1 MVMIADILLFIV
13 GLALILSGANALTD
27 GASSIAKRMKVS
39 ELVIGLTIVAFG
51 TSAPELA
58 VSAISAI
65 KGNGDIALGN
75 VVGSNIFN
83 TLMIIGCTVLVRPL
97 KVSRLLIKKE
107 IPLCILASFVL
118 ILLCADATEGCV
130 AGGLSRTDGLV
141 LLCFMAIF
149 LSHTFSIAAGEE
161 QKASVPAANG
171 VCCANG
177 STAANGGCGAD
188 AAAESGIKEMP
199 LWRAILFSIGGL
211 IFLIAG
217 GESFVRG
224 ASGLARALGASESLI
239 AVTIVAGGTSLPE
252 LATSVVAALK
262 GRSEMAVGNV
272 VGSNL
277 FNIFLIL
284 GLSST
289 ISPIKLAGI
298 GAIDLGMVLLSSV
311 VLWFVGVFYKERTIT
326 RAEGALMIA
335 LYVAYTLYLIL

>member
-1 MVMIADILLFIV
+1 MIADILLFIV

-75 VVGSNIFN
+75 VVGSNLFN

-149 LSHTFSIAAGEE
+149 LSHTFSI
-161 QKASVPAANG
+161 
-171 VCCANG
+171 
-177 STAANGGCGAD
+177 
-188 AAAESGIKEMP
+188 
-199 LWRAILFSIGGL
+199 GGL
-211 IFLIAG
+211 SFLIAG

-289 ISPIKLAGI
+289 ISPIKLSGI
-298 GAIDLGMVLLSSV
+298 GAIDLGMVLLSSI

>member
-1 MVMIADILLFIV
+1 MIADILLFIV

-75 VVGSNIFN
+75 VVGSNLFN

-161 QKASVPAANG
+161 QNAS
-171 VCCANG
+171 
-177 STAANGGCGAD
+177 
-188 AAAESGIKEMP
+188 ESGIKEMP
-199 LWRAILFSIGGL
+199 MWRAILFSIGGL
-211 IFLIAG
+211 LFLIAG

-262 GRSEMAVGNV
+262 GKSEMAVGNV

-298 GAIDLGMVLLSSV
+298 GAIDLGMVLLSSI

-326 RAEGALMIA
+326 RVEGALMIA

>member
-1 MVMIADILLFIV
+1 MIADILLFIV

-65 KGNGDIALGN
+65 KGSGDIALGN
-75 VVGSNIFN
+75 VVGSNLFN

-149 LSHTFSIAAGEE
+149 LSHTFSIA
-161 QKASVPAANG
+161 S
-171 VCCANG
+171 
-177 STAANGGCGAD
+177 
-188 AAAESGIKEMP
+188 ESGIKEMP

-211 IFLIAG
+211 LFLIAG

-298 GAIDLGMVLLSSV
+298 GAIDLGMVLLSSI

>member
-75 VVGSNIFN
+75 VVGSNLFN

-161 QKASVPAANG
+161 QNAS
-171 VCCANG
+171 
-177 STAANGGCGAD
+177 
-188 AAAESGIKEMP
+188 ESGIKEMP

-211 IFLIAG
+211 LFLIAG

-262 GRSEMAVGNV
+262 GKSEMAVGNV

-298 GAIDLGMVLLSSV
+298 GAIDLGMVLLSSI

>member
-1 MVMIADILLFIV
+1 MIADILLFIV

-75 VVGSNIFN
+75 VVGSNLFN

-161 QKASVPAANG
+161 QNAS
-171 VCCANG
+171 
-177 STAANGGCGAD
+177 
-188 AAAESGIKEMP
+188 ESGIKEMP

-211 IFLIAG
+211 LFLIAG

-298 GAIDLGMVLLSSV
+298 GAIDLGMVLLSSI

-326 RAEGALMIA
+326 RVEGALMIA

>member
-1 MVMIADILLFIV
+1 MIADILLFIV

-161 QKASVPAANG
+161 QNAS
-171 VCCANG
+171 
-177 STAANGGCGAD
+177 
-188 AAAESGIKEMP
+188 ESGIKEMP

-298 GAIDLGMVLLSSV
+298 GAIDLGMVLLSSI

>member
-65 KGNGDIALGN
+65 KGSGDIALGN
-75 VVGSNIFN
+75 VVGSNLFN

-161 QKASVPAANG
+161 QNAS
-171 VCCANG
+171 
-177 STAANGGCGAD
+177 
-188 AAAESGIKEMP
+188 ESGIKEMP

-262 GRSEMAVGNV
+262 GKSEMAVGNV

-298 GAIDLGMVLLSSV
+298 GAIDLGMVLLSSI

-326 RAEGALMIA
+326 RVEGALMIA

>member
-1 MVMIADILLFIV
+1 MIADILLFIV

-75 VVGSNIFN
+75 VVGSNLFN

-161 QKASVPAANG
+161 QNAS
-171 VCCANG
+171 
-177 STAANGGCGAD
+177 
-188 AAAESGIKEMP
+188 ESGIKEMP

-211 IFLIAG
+211 LFLIAG

-262 GRSEMAVGNV
+262 GKSEMAVGNV

-277 FNIFLIL
+277 FNI
-284 GLSST
+284 
-289 ISPIKLAGI
+289 
-298 GAIDLGMVLLSSV
+298 
-311 VLWFVGVFYKERTIT
+311 
-326 RAEGALMIA
+326 
-335 LYVAYTLYLIL
+335 

>member
-1 MVMIADILLFIV
+1 MIADILLFIV

-65 KGNGDIALGN
+65 NGNGDIALGN
-75 VVGSNIFN
+75 VVGSNLFN

-161 QKASVPAANG
+161 QNAS
-171 VCCANG
+171 
-177 STAANGGCGAD
+177 
-188 AAAESGIKEMP
+188 ESGIKEMP

-211 IFLIAG
+211 LFLIAG

-298 GAIDLGMVLLSSV
+298 GAIDLGMVLLSSI

-326 RAEGALMIA
+326 RVEGALMIA

>member
-1 MVMIADILLFIV
+1 MIADILLFIV

-75 VVGSNIFN
+75 VVGSNLFN

-161 QKASVPAANG
+161 QN
-171 VCCANG
+171 
-177 STAANGGCGAD
+177 
-188 AAAESGIKEMP
+188 AAESGIKEMP

-211 IFLIAG
+211 LFLIAG

-262 GRSEMAVGNV
+262 GKSEMAVGNV

-298 GAIDLGMVLLSSV
+298 GAIDLGMVLLSSI

>member
-1 MVMIADILLFIV
+1 MIADILLFIV

-75 VVGSNIFN
+75 VVGSNLFN

-161 QKASVPAANG
+161 QNAS
-171 VCCANG
+171 
-177 STAANGGCGAD
+177 
-188 AAAESGIKEMP
+188 ESGIKEMP

-211 IFLIAG
+211 LFLIAG

-262 GRSEMAVGNV
+262 GKSEMAVGNV

-298 GAIDLGMVLLSSV
+298 GAIDLGMVLLPSI

>member
-1 MVMIADILLFIV
+1 MIADILLFIV

-65 KGNGDIALGN
+65 KGSGDIALGN

-161 QKASVPAANG
+161 QKAS
-171 VCCANG
+171 
-177 STAANGGCGAD
+177 
-188 AAAESGIKEMP
+188 ESGIKEMP

-211 IFLIAG
+211 LFLIAG

-298 GAIDLGMVLLSSV
+298 GAIDLGMVLLSSI

>member
-1 MVMIADILLFIV
+1 MIADILLFIV

-65 KGNGDIALGN
+65 KGSGDIALGN

-161 QKASVPAANG
+161 QNAS
-171 VCCANG
+171 
-177 STAANGGCGAD
+177 
-188 AAAESGIKEMP
+188 ESGIKEMP

-211 IFLIAG
+211 LFLIAG

-262 GRSEMAVGNV
+262 GKSEMAVGNV

-298 GAIDLGMVLLSSV
+298 GAIDLGMVLLSSI

>member
-75 VVGSNIFN
+75 VVGSNLFN

-161 QKASVPAANG
+161 QKASVP
-171 VCCANG
+171 
-177 STAANGGCGAD
+177 AANGGCGAD

-298 GAIDLGMVLLSSV
+298 GAIDLGMVLLSSI

-326 RAEGALMIA
+326 RA
-335 LYVAYTLYLIL
+335 

>member
-1 MVMIADILLFIV
+1 MIADILLFIV

-65 KGNGDIALGN
+65 KGSGDIALGN

-161 QKASVPAANG
+161 QNAS
-171 VCCANG
+171 
-177 STAANGGCGAD
+177 
-188 AAAESGIKEMP
+188 ESGIKEMP

-262 GRSEMAVGNV
+262 GKSEMAVGNV

-298 GAIDLGMVLLSSV
+298 GAIDLGMVLLSSI

>member
-1 MVMIADILLFIV
+1 MIADILLFIV

-58 VSAISAI
+58 VTAISAI

-75 VVGSNIFN
+75 VVGSNLFN

-161 QKASVPAANG
+161 QN
-171 VCCANG
+171 
-177 STAANGGCGAD
+177 
-188 AAAESGIKEMP
+188 AAESGIKEMP

-262 GRSEMAVGNV
+262 GKSEMAVGNV

-298 GAIDLGMVLLSSV
+298 GAIDLGMVLLSSI

>member
-1 MVMIADILLFIV
+1 MIADILLFIV

-75 VVGSNIFN
+75 VVGSNLFN

-161 QKASVPAANG
+161 QNAS
-171 VCCANG
+171 
-177 STAANGGCGAD
+177 
-188 AAAESGIKEMP
+188 ESGIKEMP
-199 LWRAILFSIGGL
+199 MWRAILFSIGGL
-211 IFLIAG
+211 SFLIAG

-298 GAIDLGMVLLSSV
+298 GAIDLGMVLLSSI

-326 RAEGALMIA
+326 RVEGALMIA

>member
-65 KGNGDIALGN
+65 KGNGNIALGN
-75 VVGSNIFN
+75 VVGSNLFN

-161 QKASVPAANG
+161 QNAS
-171 VCCANG
+171 
-177 STAANGGCGAD
+177 
-188 AAAESGIKEMP
+188 ESGIKEMP

-211 IFLIAG
+211 LFLIAG

-262 GRSEMAVGNV
+262 GKSEMAVGNV

-298 GAIDLGMVLLSSV
+298 GAIDLGMVLLSSI

>member
-65 KGNGDIALGN
+65 KGSGDIALGN
-75 VVGSNIFN
+75 VVGSNLFN

-161 QKASVPAANG
+161 QNAS
-171 VCCANG
+171 
-177 STAANGGCGAD
+177 
-188 AAAESGIKEMP
+188 ESGIKEMP

-224 ASGLARALGASESLI
+224 ASGLARAFGASESLI

-298 GAIDLGMVLLSSV
+298 GAIDLGMVLLSSI

>member
-1 MVMIADILLFIV
+1 MIADILLFIV

-75 VVGSNIFN
+75 VVGSNLFN

-161 QKASVPAANG
+161 QNAS
-171 VCCANG
+171 
-177 STAANGGCGAD
+177 
-188 AAAESGIKEMP
+188 ESGIKEMP

-211 IFLIAG
+211 LFLIAG

-224 ASGLARALGASESLI
+224 ASGLARAFGASESLI

-298 GAIDLGMVLLSSV
+298 GAIDLGMVLLSSI

>member
-1 MVMIADILLFIV
+1 MIADILLFIV

-149 LSHTFSIAAGEE
+149 LSHTFSIAAGVE
-161 QKASVPAANG
+161 QNAS
-171 VCCANG
+171 
-177 STAANGGCGAD
+177 
-188 AAAESGIKEMP
+188 ESGIKEMP

-298 GAIDLGMVLLSSV
+298 GAIDLGMVLLSSI

>member
-1 MVMIADILLFIV
+1 MIADILLFIV

-65 KGNGDIALGN
+65 KGNGNIALGN
-75 VVGSNIFN
+75 VVGSNLFN

-161 QKASVPAANG
+161 QNAS
-171 VCCANG
+171 
-177 STAANGGCGAD
+177 
-188 AAAESGIKEMP
+188 ESGIKEMP
-199 LWRAILFSIGGL
+199 MWRAILFSIGGL
-211 IFLIAG
+211 SFLIAG

-298 GAIDLGMVLLSSV
+298 GAIDLGMVLLSSI

>member
-65 KGNGDIALGN
+65 KGSGDIALGN

-161 QKASVPAANG
+161 QNAS
-171 VCCANG
+171 
-177 STAANGGCGAD
+177 
-188 AAAESGIKEMP
+188 ESGIKEMP

-284 GLSST
+284 GLSSI

-298 GAIDLGMVLLSSV
+298 GAIDLGMVLLSSI

>member
-75 VVGSNIFN
+75 VVGSNLFN

-171 VCCANG
+171 
-177 STAANGGCGAD
+177 GCGAD

-211 IFLIAG
+211 LFLIAG

-262 GRSEMAVGNV
+262 GKSEMAVGNV

-298 GAIDLGMVLLSSV
+298 GAIDLGMVLLSSI

>member
-65 KGNGDIALGN
+65 KGSGDIALGN
-75 VVGSNIFN
+75 VVGSNLFN

-161 QKASVPAANG
+161 QNAS
-171 VCCANG
+171 
-177 STAANGGCGAD
+177 
-188 AAAESGIKEMP
+188 ESGIKEMP

-298 GAIDLGMVLLSSV
+298 GAIDLGMVLLSSI

-326 RAEGALMIA
+326 RVEGALMIA

>member
-1 MVMIADILLFIV
+1 MIADILLFIV

-75 VVGSNIFN
+75 VVGSNLFN

-118 ILLCADATEGCV
+118 ILLCADATEGGV

-161 QKASVPAANG
+161 QNAS
-171 VCCANG
+171 
-177 STAANGGCGAD
+177 
-188 AAAESGIKEMP
+188 ESGIKEMP

-211 IFLIAG
+211 LFLIAG

-298 GAIDLGMVLLSSV
+298 GAIDLGMVLLSSI

>member
-1 MVMIADILLFIV
+1 MIADILLFIV

-75 VVGSNIFN
+75 VVGSNLFN

-161 QKASVPAANG
+161 QN
-171 VCCANG
+171 
-177 STAANGGCGAD
+177 
-188 AAAESGIKEMP
+188 AAESGIKEMP

-298 GAIDLGMVLLSSV
+298 GAIDLGMVLLSSI

-326 RAEGALMIA
+326 RVEGALMIA

>member
-65 KGNGDIALGN
+65 KGSGDIALGN

-171 VCCANG
+171 
-177 STAANGGCGAD
+177 GCGAD
-188 AAAESGIKEMP
+188 AATAAESGIKEMP

-298 GAIDLGMVLLSSV
+298 GAIDLGMVLLSSI

-326 RAEGALMIA
+326 RVEGALMIA

>member
-1 MVMIADILLFIV
+1 MIADILLFIV

-65 KGNGDIALGN
+65 KGSGDIALGN
-75 VVGSNIFN
+75 VVGSNLFN

-161 QKASVPAANG
+161 QNAS
-171 VCCANG
+171 
-177 STAANGGCGAD
+177 
-188 AAAESGIKEMP
+188 ESGIKEMP

-211 IFLIAG
+211 LFLIAG

-298 GAIDLGMVLLSSV
+298 GAIDLGMVLLSSI

>member
-39 ELVIGLTIVAFG
+39 ELVIGLSIVAFG

-65 KGNGDIALGN
+65 KGSGDIALGN
-75 VVGSNIFN
+75 VVGSNLFN

-161 QKASVPAANG
+161 QNAS
-171 VCCANG
+171 
-177 STAANGGCGAD
+177 
-188 AAAESGIKEMP
+188 ESGIKEMP

-298 GAIDLGMVLLSSV
+298 GAIDLGMVLLSSI

>member
-75 VVGSNIFN
+75 VVGSNLFN

-161 QKASVPAANG
+161 QKASVPR
-171 VCCANG
+171 
-177 STAANGGCGAD
+177 
-188 AAAESGIKEMP
+188 E
-199 LWRAILFSIGGL
+199 
-211 IFLIAG
+211 
-217 GESFVRG
+217 
-224 ASGLARALGASESLI
+224 
-239 AVTIVAGGTSLPE
+239 
-252 LATSVVAALK
+252 
-262 GRSEMAVGNV
+262 
-272 VGSNL
+272 
-277 FNIFLIL
+277 
-284 GLSST
+284 
-289 ISPIKLAGI
+289 
-298 GAIDLGMVLLSSV
+298 
-311 VLWFVGVFYKERTIT
+311 
-326 RAEGALMIA
+326 
-335 LYVAYTLYLIL
+335 

>member
-65 KGNGDIALGN
+65 KGSGDIARGN

-161 QKASVPAANG
+161 QNAS
-171 VCCANG
+171 
-177 STAANGGCGAD
+177 
-188 AAAESGIKEMP
+188 ESGIKEMP

-211 IFLIAG
+211 LFLIAG

-262 GRSEMAVGNV
+262 GKSEMAVGNV

-298 GAIDLGMVLLSSV
+298 GAIDLGMVLLSSI

>member
-65 KGNGDIALGN
+65 KGSGDIALGN
-75 VVGSNIFN
+75 VVGSNLFN

-161 QKASVPAANG
+161 QNAS
-171 VCCANG
+171 
-177 STAANGGCGAD
+177 
-188 AAAESGIKEMP
+188 ESGIKEMP

-211 IFLIAG
+211 LFLIAG

-298 GAIDLGMVLLSSV
+298 GAIDLGMVLLSSI

-326 RAEGALMIA
+326 RVEGALMIA

>member
-1 MVMIADILLFIV
+1 MIADILLFIV

-75 VVGSNIFN
+75 VVGSNLFN

-161 QKASVPAANG
+161 QKASVPA
-171 VCCANG
+171 
-177 STAANGGCGAD
+177 SNGGCGAD
-188 AAAESGIKEMP
+188 TAVESGIKEMP

-298 GAIDLGMVLLSSV
+298 GAIDLGMVLLSSI

>member
-75 VVGSNIFN
+75 VVGSNLFN

-161 QKASVPAANG
+161 QKAS
-171 VCCANG
+171 
-177 STAANGGCGAD
+177 
-188 AAAESGIKEMP
+188 ESGIKEMP

-211 IFLIAG
+211 LFLIAG

-298 GAIDLGMVLLSSV
+298 GAIDLGMVLLSSI

>member
-1 MVMIADILLFIV
+1 MIADILLFIV

-75 VVGSNIFN
+75 VVGSNLFN

-161 QKASVPAANG
+161 QNAS
-171 VCCANG
+171 
-177 STAANGGCGAD
+177 
-188 AAAESGIKEMP
+188 ESGIKEMP

-217 GESFVRG
+217 GERFVRG

-298 GAIDLGMVLLSSV
+298 GAIDLGMVLLSSI

>member
-75 VVGSNIFN
+75 VVGSNLFN

-171 VCCANG
+171 
-177 STAANGGCGAD
+177 GCGAD

-217 GESFVRG
+217 GECFVRG

-298 GAIDLGMVLLSSV
+298 GAIDLGMVLLSSI

-326 RAEGALMIA
+326 RVEGALMIA

>member
-1 MVMIADILLFIV
+1 MIADILLFIV

-161 QKASVPAANG
+161 QNAS
-171 VCCANG
+171 
-177 STAANGGCGAD
+177 
-188 AAAESGIKEMP
+188 ESGIKEMP

-284 GLSST
+284 GLSSI

-298 GAIDLGMVLLSSV
+298 GAIDLGMVLLSSI